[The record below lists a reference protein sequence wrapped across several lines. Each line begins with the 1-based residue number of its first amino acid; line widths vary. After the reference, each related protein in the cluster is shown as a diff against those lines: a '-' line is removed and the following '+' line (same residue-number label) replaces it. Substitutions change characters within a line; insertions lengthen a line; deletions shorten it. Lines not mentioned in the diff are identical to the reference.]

1 MIIRMY
7 ENHTCN
13 KYKKCKEIQSM
24 EGRTN
29 VWRII
34 SRIGKERTMKN
45 ERYMMEQHIVPY
57 FGNQMMSEITAGQ
70 IIHIFDMDGAY
81 IDNSHIIEGETK

>member
-1 MIIRMY
+1 
-7 ENHTCN
+7 
-13 KYKKCKEIQSM
+13 
-24 EGRTN
+24 
-29 VWRII
+29 
-34 SRIGKERTMKN
+34 MKN

-81 IDNSHIIEGETK
+81 IDNSHIIEGETKQIFYTTDNISCKDVEKVKRRNEGGRTVGSGRVASIIE